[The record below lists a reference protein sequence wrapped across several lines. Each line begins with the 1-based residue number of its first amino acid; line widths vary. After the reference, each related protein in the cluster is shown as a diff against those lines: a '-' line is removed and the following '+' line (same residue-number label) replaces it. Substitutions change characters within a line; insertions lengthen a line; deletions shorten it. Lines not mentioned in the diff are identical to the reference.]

1 MNILKVN
8 KNFFYQN
15 KEPCQQLLFYHLT
28 CVRRLIQPIA
38 IWLFISIS
46 LISQTLQ
53 AFSPTNFP
61 WLYSVSNL
69 LETYK

>member
-46 LISQTLQ
+46 LSYRKRFKLFHLPIFHGFILFQT
-53 AFSPTNFP
+53 
-61 WLYSVSNL
+61 Y
-69 LETYK
+69 